1 MATRNYQQARRSR
14 EASRKQ
20 RQQEKLQRKM
30 GNKAATPA
38 VEDAPAP
45 AVVITPAE
53 KTSS

>member
-30 GNKAATPA
+30 GNKTAEPVAGDAPAAT
-38 VEDAPAP
+38 EAPAP
-45 AVVITPAE
+45 AE
-53 KTSS
+53 KISS

>member
-14 EASRKQ
+14 EAARKQ

-38 VEDAPAP
+38 VEEAPVDV
-45 AVVITPAE
+45 VVITPTG
-53 KTSS
+53 KPTS

>member
-14 EASRKQ
+14 EAARKQ

-38 VEDAPAP
+38 TEDAPVDAVAIIP
-45 AVVITPAE
+45 AGKTP
-53 KTSS
+53 S